1 MGWQEFAAR
10 QLISAG
16 ARDAVTTMG
25 IGAGATAVGMAGLN
39 LVQGDSVMDG
49 AMGGAFLGAGAGA
62 AVRYGGMKYLQG
74 AMRQADEA
82 SMYSSKYKTS
92 IFTNAEKDLL
102 DANQAVVERG
112 GFMEASDAEKAFAAE
127 WHKRNAAGTASSATQ
142 PVNPTTAQTNDPNAN
157 FVGPPPKQKANVN
170 NYGDLKKRTDS
181 VTDNLLSKVDDLR
194 QNSNADIQT
203 IDPNARSGFG
213 GFWDRLTGRRPP
225 INQVTGLADN
235 GNDSVA
241 NAIEGIAITQ
251 NKGYKG
257 KSHTNFDELEARALK
272 AADARKA
279 IMETHENKYPTNL
292 NTTFE
297 RLKSQRS
304 LDKRTQDQLIAQADK
319 TVRQREKNYDRAIK
333 HYDNVSRRYN
343 PTPEDMALR
352 AQRAAKKQLAAEQN
366 AANRGY
372 KTLHDITRQAK
383 INKLANEGAKGQK
396 WIDNKFNEIYNSRLT
411 TPPSSSAG
419 SNVSISGNGSS
430 FGSSVNTNSYTINS
444 TAPAGMKEK
453 NPFTFNT
460 QPSVSTQQQVS
471 ASNKT
476 NKKRQPAKVFRS
488 GTDLLNAIGVNT

>member
-1 MGWQEFAAR
+1 MSWQEFAAR

-82 SMYSSKYKTS
+82 AMYNPKYKTS

-127 WHKRNAAGTASSATQ
+127 WHKRNSAGTTNSATQ
-142 PVNPTTAQTNDPNAN
+142 AVNPTTAQTNDPNAN

-203 IDPNARSGFG
+203 INPNARSGFG

-241 NAIEGIAITQ
+241 NAIEGIATTQ
-251 NKGYKG
+251 SKGYKG
-257 KSHTNFDELEARALK
+257 KSHTNFDELEARAFK

-304 LDKRTQDQLIAQADK
+304 LDKRAQDQLIAQADK

-333 HYDNVSRRYN
+333 HYDNVSRRHN

-352 AQRAAKKQLAAEQN
+352 AQRASNKSYKEQN
-366 AANRGY
+366 HGLTEQELQN
-372 KTLHDITRQAK
+372 AK
-383 INKLANEGAKGQK
+383 NKLANKRANRQQERLFEMENRLSNGASKYGDIVRTK
-396 WIDNKFNEIYNSRLT
+396 LNDRVNMNNNVVPSINTL
-411 TPPSSSAG
+411 PSSLTPEAFKRKIAERV
-419 SNVSISGNGSS
+419 VSDNRD
-430 FGSSVNTNSYTINS
+430 NLINS
-444 TAPAGMKEK
+444 FK
-453 NPFTFNT
+453 NK
-460 QPSVSTQQQVS
+460 
-471 ASNKT
+471 NK
-476 NKKRQPAKVFRS
+476 NGKN
-488 GTDLLNAIGVNT
+488 L